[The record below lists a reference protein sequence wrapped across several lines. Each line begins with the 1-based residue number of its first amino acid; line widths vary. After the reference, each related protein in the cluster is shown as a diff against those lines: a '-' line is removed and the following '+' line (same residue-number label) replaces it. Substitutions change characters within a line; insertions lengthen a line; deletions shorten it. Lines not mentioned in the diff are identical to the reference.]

1 MVTLCLKVNR
11 PLFSLPLPLESGGG
25 GGGGSI
31 SAAIL
36 CSGGGGSEWNIPREA
51 NMHLACTLAIK
62 TSSYDLF
69 YMRSHLRNMTWT
81 SVTMSD

>member
-11 PLFSLPLPLESGGG
+11 PLFSLPRPLE
-25 GGGGSI
+25 GGSI
-31 SAAIL
+31 PAQEE
-36 CSGGGGSEWNIPREA
+36 GGEWKIPREA
-51 NMHLACTLAIK
+51 NMHLACTQAIK
-62 TSSYDLF
+62 TGSYDLF